1 MRELYIYELSL
12 ISGGN
17 GLRAS
22 METIA
27 KDSGSAAVIGGALGS
42 AIINNAAAGAR

>member
-27 KDSGSAAVIGGALGS
+27 KDSGSAAVIGVS
-42 AIINNAAAGAR
+42 YQ